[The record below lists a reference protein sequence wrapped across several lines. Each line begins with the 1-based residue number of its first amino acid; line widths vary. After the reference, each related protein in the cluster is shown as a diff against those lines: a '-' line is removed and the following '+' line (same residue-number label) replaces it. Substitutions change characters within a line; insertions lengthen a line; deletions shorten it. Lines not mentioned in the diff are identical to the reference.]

1 MGFKE
6 YETQRVERLKSN
18 LVMEEKNLE
27 MTRCNLKEG
36 DEVRAVALEGIRRL
50 KNVLRRRE
58 RHMNRR

>member
-27 MTRCNLKEG
+27 TTRCNLKEG
-36 DEVRAVALEGIRRL
+36 DGVRAVSLEGIARL
-50 KNVLRRRE
+50 KNVLRRRG

>member
-1 MGFKE
+1 M
-6 YETQRVERLKSN
+6 ERLKSN

-27 MTRCNLKEG
+27 TTRCNLKEG
-36 DEVRAVALEGIRRL
+36 DEVRAVSLEGITRL